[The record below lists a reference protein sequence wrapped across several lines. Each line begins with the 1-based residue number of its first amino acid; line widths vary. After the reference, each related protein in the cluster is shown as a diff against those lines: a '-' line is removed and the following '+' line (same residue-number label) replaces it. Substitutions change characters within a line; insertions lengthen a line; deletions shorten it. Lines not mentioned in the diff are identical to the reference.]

1 MAHPQSS
8 PRGLFAKQR
17 IDVGAQQLTTNASGL
32 VLNNGVKVGSAQLT
46 SDTTSLVLAGG
57 VKISDARYIT
67 ANSTA
72 YIFTAEAALP
82 TTDNGIAMSFVS
94 NSTGV
99 AVVVNSTGTTWKYL
113 NVTTVQPT

>member
-17 IDVGAQQLTTNASGL
+17 IDVGSQQITTDSTGL
-32 VLNNGVKVGSAQLT
+32 VLNNGIKLSN
-46 SDTTSLVLAGG
+46 
-57 VKISDARYIT
+57 ARHLT

-72 YIFTAEAALP
+72 YIGTGEAAIP
-82 TTDNGIAMSFVS
+82 TTDNGIAFTFVS

-99 AVVVNSTGTTWKYL
+99 AIVVNSTGTTWKFL
-113 NVTTVQPT
+113 NVTSVQPT